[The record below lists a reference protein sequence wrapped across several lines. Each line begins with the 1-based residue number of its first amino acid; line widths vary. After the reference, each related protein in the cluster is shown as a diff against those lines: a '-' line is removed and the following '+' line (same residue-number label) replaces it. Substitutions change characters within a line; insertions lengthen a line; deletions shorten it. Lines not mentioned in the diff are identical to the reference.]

1 MNETYGNGDMLFSQ
15 MMMTINIY
23 DYTTGRLLT
32 QMATDKPLVTNA
44 TLKMDVEYPLFNLKD
59 GKFRVDWASE
69 YNIDKDVQTVLVNYI
84 PKTGTMNLKK
94 DTVQGIL
101 DKLTNVMND
110 LYKVSDEESYKVL
123 NSVYEKY
130 TKLLQ

>member
-110 LYKVSDEESYKVL
+110 LYKVSDEESHKVL

>member
-1 MNETYGNGDMLFSQ
+1 MNETYGNGDRLFSQ

-23 DYTTGRLLT
+23 DYATGRLLT
-32 QMATDKPLVTNA
+32 QMATDKPLVTNT

-69 YNIDKDVQTVLVNYI
+69 YNIDKDAQTVLVNYI

-110 LYKVSDEESYKVL
+110 LYKVSDEESHKVL

>member
-1 MNETYGNGDMLFSQ
+1 MNETYGNGDRLFSQ

-32 QMATDKPLVTNA
+32 QMATDKPLVTNT

-110 LYKVSDEESYKVL
+110 LYKVSDEESHKVL

>member
-1 MNETYGNGDMLFSQ
+1 MNETYGNGDRLFSQ
-15 MMMTINIY
+15 MMTINIY

-32 QMATDKPLVTNA
+32 QMATDKPLVTNT

-110 LYKVSDEESYKVL
+110 LSKVSDEESYKVL

-130 TKLLQ
+130 TKLLE